1 MQYALRRITVNF
13 NILKNDLKRKKS
25 INVILLL
32 FIILASMLMAGSVNV
47 LYTTSTAIRRMM
59 DRANVPFLSIF
70 AYDNPQ
76 TNRQIEDWA
85 GTSDKVSGYKKEDI
99 LIIIS
104 NAFLKDSK
112 QIVPKEKVNS
122 VLLSGIPKANSL
134 VFDQND
140 RLMTLEEGE
149 IAIPVDF
156 HKEYDINIGDK
167 ITIHTGDTDKEFKV
181 AAYEK
186 DIMFGSDMIM
196 RRFMLSDA
204 DFEAYQKMENAD
216 LVKLNYWGITPSEGV
231 SYRSIAGE
239 FGNKA
244 VNVIFTLGKGDID
257 TSYMINKLVAIV
269 MMIVSACL
277 ILISFLILRFTIV
290 FTVQE
295 DYREIGVMKA
305 IGIRSIGIRR
315 LYLIK
320 YLAISLT
327 GGLAG
332 FFLSFLYS
340 RIMLQNSSEMFIT
353 EDKGISV
360 LLAAAS
366 SLLVVALSMFFCWLC
381 TGKINRVSVM
391 EAIHQGNTGERFSR
405 SKKIC
410 LFKRSLVDTADFLSI
425 SDLVNGFKKFA
436 ILTVTFVLGTMLI
449 ILPLNIIN
457 TLKDS
462 GAMMN
467 LFALP
472 PFDMNVIN
480 NDLLG
485 AAIGG
490 DEQVMKDE
498 VSKIG
503 DGFTREGYPIDF
515 HIEMAKTV
523 SLYTDNSAESLNAN
537 AWKGI
542 DYSTAKYLYIK
553 GSGPESENEIA
564 ISTKIAEYFG
574 ISVGDTITGNLQE
587 ETRTFIVTGLFQS
600 MSNLGMTARLS
611 EDYPLTLSGFSS
623 IGIYGEFRDP
633 EVDAEK
639 AKEVLTKAFPDTSIS
654 TRTDIYNNYLGST
667 VKSVDSMKNLIVG
680 VVLGIIFLITCLIV
694 RMLIAREVPEI
705 ALLKSIGFRDS
716 RLRRWQI
723 GRIVIVLVTSIVI
736 GTILAGTIGSSLV
749 AGVFSMMGAT
759 SVPLI
764 IVPLQV
770 YVLYPA
776 LLLVSTTLAAAVSIG
791 LIRKTQIWE
800 INCQE

>member
-1 MQYALRRITVNF
+1 MPIRRITVNF
-13 NILKNDLKRKKS
+13 NILRNDLKRKKS

-47 LYTTSTAIRRMM
+47 LYTTSTAISRMM

-70 AYDNPQ
+70 AYDNDK
-76 TNRQIEDWA
+76 TNGQIEDWA
-85 GTSDKVSGYKKEDI
+85 GSSDNVSGYKKEKI
-99 LIIIS
+99 MFLIS
-104 NAFLKDSK
+104 NALQKDSK

-122 VLLSGIPKANSL
+122 VFLSGIPKEHSL

-140 RLMTLEEGE
+140 QPITLKPGE
-149 IAIPVDF
+149 IAIPVAF
-156 HKEYDINIGDK
+156 HNEYNINIGDK
-167 ITIHTGDTDKEFKV
+167 MAIRIDGEDKEFTV

-186 DIMFGSDMIM
+186 DIMFGSDMLI
-196 RRFMLSDA
+196 RRFMISDTDYA
-204 DFEAYQKMENAD
+204 AYQKMDTTD
-216 LVKLNYWGITPSEGV
+216 LVKVNYWGITAAEGV
-231 SYRSIAGE
+231 SYRSIAGD
-239 FGNKA
+239 FGSKA
-244 VNVIFTLGKGDID
+244 INVIFTLGESDID
-257 TSYMINKLVAIV
+257 TTYMISKLVAIV
-269 MMIVSACL
+269 MMIVSFCL

-305 IGIRSIGIRR
+305 IGIRSTGIRR
-315 LYLIK
+315 LYLVK
-320 YLAISLT
+320 YLAISLA
-327 GGLAG
+327 GGLIG
-332 FFLSFLYS
+332 FVLSFLYS
-340 RIMLQNSSEMFIT
+340 KMMLQNSSELFIS
-353 EDKGISV
+353 EDRGISV
-360 LLAAAS
+360 LLAAVS

-381 TGKINRVSVM
+381 TGKINHVSVM

-405 SKKIC
+405 SKKIR
-410 LFKRSLVDTADFLSI
+410 LFKRPLMNPSDFLSA

-436 ILTVTFVLGTMLI
+436 ILTVTFILGTMLI

-462 GAMMN
+462 EAMMN

-480 NDLLG
+480 NDIVG
-485 AAIGG
+485 ATIDG
-490 DEQVMKDE
+490 DERALE
-498 VSKIG
+498 EELAKIAN
-503 DGFTREGYPIDF
+503 GFEREGYPIDF
-515 HIEMAKTV
+515 HVEMAKTA
-523 SLYTDNSAESLNAN
+523 SLYTDNSDESLNVN
-537 AWKGI
+537 AWQGI
-542 DYSTAKYLYIK
+542 DYSTDKYLYIK
-553 GSGPESENEIA
+553 GSGPESSNEIA
-564 ISTKIAEYFG
+564 ISSKIADYFG

-587 ETRTFIVTGLFQS
+587 ETKTFIVTGLFQS

-611 EDYPLTLSGFSS
+611 ENYPLTLSGFSS
-623 IGIYGEFRDP
+623 IGIYGQFKNP
-633 EVDAEK
+633 GVDAEK
-639 AKEVLTKAFPDTSIS
+639 AKADMTKALPDSSIS

-694 RMLIAREVPEI
+694 RMLISREVPEI

-736 GTILAGTIGSSLV
+736 GTVLAGTIGSSLV
-749 AGVFSMMGAT
+749 AGVFKMMGAT
-759 SVPLI
+759 NVPLI

-776 LLLVSTTLAAAVSIG
+776 LLLVSTILAAAVSIG
-791 LIRKTQIWE
+791 QIRKTKIWE
-800 INCQE
+800 INNQE